1 MCQRASM
8 LAILLLKETA
18 VKSALCYKTC
28 SKHLQLHPWAFQSCE
43 SLFIQ
48 TSNWEKKNT
57 LSFFQL
63 IWKIFGFS
71 KQKNFTDCNQME
83 KKILLPLVTLLP
95 MQTKILKC
103 VGAEANNKEGQLSTS
118 EKRSVYLKK
127 TQTSS
132 ALTLFR
138 IFFQRKC
145 PSNIVRAFN

>member
-83 KKILLPLVTLLP
+83 KKNPPSIGNSVTNADKDP
-95 MQTKILKC
+95 
-103 VGAEANNKEGQLSTS
+103 E
-118 EKRSVYLKK
+118 
-127 TQTSS
+127 
-132 ALTLFR
+132 
-138 IFFQRKC
+138 
-145 PSNIVRAFN
+145 VRGCGGK